1 MKWFICSPNRAPMNP
16 TYELIP
22 LISAFIGYFTNWI
35 AIKMLFHPR
44 KPLRVAGIT
53 LQGVFPK
60 RQQQF
65 AEKLGRL
72 VSQELLSFRDIEEK
86 ITGVENLK
94 KIMPVVD
101 AHVDHFLRNRLSDV
115 FPVISMFIGD
125 KTIAQLKG
133 FFMAELESLFP
144 TLMKNYMKNLQSE
157 LDLERIVT
165 EKVAGFSTDKLED
178 LLRGIMAREFRFVE
192 IIGGVVGLLIGTV
205 QVAITYFWG

>member
-1 MKWFICSPNRAPMNP
+1 MNP
-16 TYELIP
+16 TYLLIP

-44 KPLRVAGIT
+44 KPFRIAGMTI
-53 LQGVFPK
+53 QGVFPK

-72 VSQELLSFRDIEEK
+72 VSKELLSFSDIEAK
-86 ITGVENLK
+86 ITGIENLK

-101 AHVDHFLRNRLSDV
+101 AHVDDFLRNRLSDV
-115 FPVISMFIGD
+115 FPVLSMFIGD
-125 KTIAQLKG
+125 KTIGQLKG
-133 FFMAELESLFP
+133 FFMAELENLFP
-144 TLMKNYMKNLQSE
+144 TLMKAYMKNLQSE

-178 LLRGIMAREFRFVE
+178 LLKGIMAREFRFVE
-192 IIGGVVGLLIGTV
+192 IIGGAVGLLIGTV
-205 QVAITYFWG
+205 QVAITHFWG